1 VYSPYFNVLQY
12 LFFQEQKCSNGIKVL
27 VINILCFGEKAFQ
40 SSEKV
45 GDFTE
50 ARCVFVRT
58 NFSSCTSK
66 DDLAFFCKKEKKR
79 RNLFFCFGGNQEQ

>member
-1 VYSPYFNVLQY
+1 M
-12 LFFQEQKCSNGIKVL
+12 L

-58 NFSSCTSK
+58 NFSSFIYK
-66 DDLAFFCKKEKKR
+66 DPLAFFAKR
-79 RNLFFCFGGNQEQ
+79 GKNFGTQFLFWEN